1 MQKEAFTFF
10 KNQKNKKYIKKIK
23 LILIFFVILNI
34 LLWSIFI
41 FLIQFEKY
49 IIPTAIQIS
58 EKYAVNII
66 NQEINNSVQHTIA
79 SMNISSG
86 DFILSSNNSGGGN
99 NYIDVN
105 TMLINNLCTNI
116 SNSISGKLQTIS
128 DTKIEIAVG
137 SILGLNTFSNL
148 GPNLKVGISTIG
160 DSIVDY
166 ETNFKAVGINQINLE
181 IYLTIQTNIAIVNPL
196 YKESVGISRKLMLVN
211 LVFNGE
217 VPNTYLSKDSFKLN

>member
-1 MQKEAFTFF
+1 MFTFF
-10 KNQKNKKYIKKIK
+10 KNQKKIKKIK

-34 LLWSIFI
+34 LLWSLFI

-79 SMNISSG
+79 SMNISSS
-86 DFILSSNNSGGGN
+86 DFILSNNSGGGN

-116 SNSISGKLQTIS
+116 SNSISAKLQTIS

-160 DSIVDY
+160 DSLVDY
-166 ETNFKAVGINQINLE
+166 ETSFKAVGINQINLE
-181 IYLTIQTNIAIVNPL
+181 IYLTIETNLAIVNPL

-217 VPNTYLSKDSFKLN
+217 VPNTYLSKDSFNLN

>member
-1 MQKEAFTFF
+1 MFKFF
-10 KNQKNKKYIKKIK
+10 KNQKKIKKIK

-34 LLWSIFI
+34 LLWSLFI

-79 SMNISSG
+79 SMNISSS
-86 DFILSSNNSGGGN
+86 DFILSNNSGGGN

-116 SNSISGKLQTIS
+116 SNSISAKLQTIS

-160 DSIVDY
+160 DSLVDY
-166 ETNFKAVGINQINLE
+166 ETSFKAVGINQINLE
-181 IYLTIQTNIAIVNPL
+181 IYLTIETNLAIVNPL

-217 VPNTYLSKDSFKLN
+217 VPNTYLSKDSFNLN